1 MLRAAGA
8 LLPLALL
15 AGCAALDPP
24 GPRELSG
31 PTDGYSPTSAF
42 LKVHVLREDGTTA
55 FLDFDRKDWYTAEI
69 ARRVDMKKLEHVTAQ
84 AQPRN
89 ILNEYIAQSVVSPE
103 DLDALRFE
111 AMGATNE
118 QRGLMDAEYEDLL
131 RKLVPSEARP
141 PPAKEMPLVPERTLP

>member
-1 MLRAAGA
+1 MLRVAGA
-8 LLPLALL
+8 LVSLALL

-31 PTDGYSPTSAF
+31 PTDGYTPTSVY

-55 FLDFDRKDWYTAEI
+55 FLDFERQDWYTAEI

-111 AMGATNE
+111 AMGASNE
-118 QRGLMDAEYEDLL
+118 QRALMDAEYEELL
-131 RKLVPSEARP
+131 SRLAPDEARQP
-141 PPAKEMPLVPERTLP
+141 PPKEAPLVPEGTLP